1 MPGKRPSA
9 DDDYWEE
16 DRVFFGFGSVHDLR
30 DHEGSTPRLH
40 GMRSVSRAAA
50 WALHDEPRTR
60 GRKIGFKIP
69 KAR

>member
-1 MPGKRPSA
+1 MSRPKA
-9 DDDYWEE
+9 DDDYWEDE
-16 DRVFFGFGSVHDLR
+16 CVFFGFGAVHDLR

-40 GMRSVSRAAA
+40 GMRSVSRAAV